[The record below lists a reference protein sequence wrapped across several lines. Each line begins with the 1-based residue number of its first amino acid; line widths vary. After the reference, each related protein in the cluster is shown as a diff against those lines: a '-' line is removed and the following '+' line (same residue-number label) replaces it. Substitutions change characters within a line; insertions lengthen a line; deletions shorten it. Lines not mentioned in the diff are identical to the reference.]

1 MIKYYSYFPKVDSLQ
16 VHLKFWVESRNIS
29 HGFWC
34 RLRCIEL
41 CLKAWKSNILIST
54 NQRPMRL
61 LLSGHLT
68 CRPRSSRPSAGTPP
82 RQRDCPR
89 ICSSP
94 GWSCWSGRSPSRV
107 ARGSPTGRSR
117 RPTAPAYTC
126 RQPEFCSLL
135 AFTPTM
141 AFYLPWDMP
150 LSQVC
155 QPIKAQY
162 PEVSRPMREQKSVA
176 ACSGR
181 WGTLRR
187 SSSVRWWG
195 EAAPP
200 GLQVSAPG
208 SQRSANISPRHTEPR
223 TDHQISVINIS
234 DCNEMIGL

>member
-16 VHLKFWVESRNIS
+16 VHLKCYVESRNIS

-41 CLKAWKSNILIST
+41 CLKAQKSNILIST

-68 CRPRSSRPSAGTPP
+68 CRPRSSRPSGGTPP

-94 GWSCWSGRSPSRV
+94 GWFCWSGRSPSRV
-107 ARGSPTGRSR
+107 ARGSPTDRSR

-141 AFYLPWDMP
+141 AFYLLEICLYLKCVNQSKHSIRRSPDQWESRRVWLPVADDEGLHVIPPQSGGEERQHP
-150 LSQVC
+150 L
-155 QPIKAQY
+155 
-162 PEVSRPMREQKSVA
+162 VSRSQ
-176 ACSGR
+176 
-181 WGTLRR
+181 
-187 SSSVRWWG
+187 
-195 EAAPP
+195 
-200 GLQVSAPG
+200 LQEVSAP
-208 SQRSANISPRHTEPR
+208 R
-223 TDHQISVINIS
+223 TFLLVIQSRAQTIRY
-234 DCNEMIGL
+234 L